1 MPHRRSTLLAAVA
14 ACALLGAGSA
24 ASAANKVVKI
34 GWDGSLTGGDAQAA
48 ILQEDGARLAVA
60 DANAKHLVKG
70 ITFELYPLD
79 DGTATAGQ
87 YDPAQAAINAR
98 KFVGDKAVVGIDGPE
113 MSGAAKAMTPI
124 LSQGDLAMIT
134 PSATNPDLTD
144 PKFAAQ
150 FTPAGKTIF
159 FRTVATDA
167 LQGPNMA
174 NYYADVLKVKSV
186 YVLDDTGAY
195 GEGLADAFQNQAEA
209 KGIKIL
215 GRDKLDPK
223 GADYAA
229 VLTKIKSMGAESLY
243 YGGVMQAGVKLVKQS
258 YDILPSIPK
267 GGGDGLYTPEMF
279 TGAGF
284 PAAQGWYSTQASP
297 HLTDDPALADYIT
310 RFKAMFKLA
319 PDDYSI
325 CSYDATTAIVS
336 AVGKVVAAKRPI
348 NRTTVRAALAGLSI
362 KTLQG
367 TVAFDQYGDIKNK
380 VISVFQ
386 AEKNDAFPMDDSS
399 HQYKYLSVAPQS

>member
-1 MPHRRSTLLAAVA
+1 MPTRRSMLLAAVA
-14 ACALLGAGSA
+14 TSAIVGA
-24 ASAANKVVKI
+24 ASAALAADKLVKI
-34 GWDGSLTGGDAQAA
+34 GWDGSVTGGDAQAA
-48 ILQEDGARLAVA
+48 ILQENGAKLAVA

-70 ITFELYPLD
+70 VTFELYPLD

-124 LSQGDLAMIT
+124 LSQADLAMIT

-150 FTPAGKTIF
+150 FRPAGKTVF

-167 LQGPNMA
+167 YQGPNMA
-174 NYYADVLKVKSV
+174 NYFAEVLKVKSV

-195 GEGLADAFQNQAEA
+195 GEGLADAFQKQAEA
-209 KGIKIL
+209 KGIKVL

-223 GADYAA
+223 APDYSAA
-229 VLTKIKSMGAESLY
+229 LTKIKSLGAASLY
-243 YGGVMQAGVKLVKQS
+243 YGGVVQAGVKLIKQS
-258 YDILPSIPK
+258 YDILPNIPK
-267 GGGDGLYTPEMF
+267 AGGDGLYEPDIF
-279 TGAGF
+279 TGAGY
-284 PAAQGWYSTQASP
+284 PAAQGWYATQASP
-297 HLTDDPALADYIT
+297 HLTDDPKLADYVT
-310 RFKAMFKLA
+310 RYKAMFKLA

-325 CSYDATTAIVS
+325 CSYDATMAIVH
-336 AVGKVVAAKRPI
+336 AVGKVATANQPI
-348 NRTTVRAALAGLSI
+348 NRSTVRTALTTLSFAS
-362 KTLQG
+362 LQG
-367 TVAFDQYGDIKNK
+367 TLAFDQNGDLEKK

-386 AEKNDAFPMDDSS
+386 AEKNDAFPLDDSS
-399 HQYKYLSVAPQS
+399 HQYRYIGVAPQS